1 MSCSRALTAMRSPY
15 ETKAFIT
22 PVASTAALWPRGQ
35 VRSRLGEPSRFG
47 ISSLV
52 LRRAAPISSRRFSRA
67 SQARLRCG
75 QNTFIER
82 RYAEGRPE
90 RLPQLA
96 AELVRFGVD
105 VIFAIGPPQAYAAAK
120 ATNIIPMVIVGGGDL
135 VELRLTKSYPHPGG
149 NVTGLTLVALELAAK
164 RIELLKEAIP
174 AAVLRW
180 RARSDTVGTPRG
192 RFSVFPG
199 LGI

>member
-1 MSCSRALTAMRSPY
+1 M
-15 ETKAFIT
+15 
-22 PVASTAALWPRGQ
+22 
-35 VRSRLGEPSRFG
+35 
-47 ISSLV
+47 
-52 LRRAAPISSRRFSRA
+52 
-67 SQARLRCG
+67 
-75 QNTFIER
+75 
-82 RYAEGRPE
+82 
-90 RLPQLA
+90 
-96 AELVRFGVD
+96 D
-105 VIFAIGPPQAYAAAK
+105 VIFAIGPLQAYAAAK
-120 ATNIIPMVIVGGGDL
+120 ATNIIPIVFVGGGDL